1 MQDPALNQAE
11 QKRSEQGNPSRQ
23 RRANFCIDCQSHLYV
38 PEFLAYLENRRTPP
52 LAYRRNGHRFVIVGE
67 WPLMLRPNHTS
78 VEAKLEMMDAAG
90 IDVTVLTTNYPGPEW
105 FGADGL
111 AIARLMNDYIADVV
125 RSHPDRFVGLA
136 VLPTQDTDAAVE
148 ELDRSIQT
156 LKLKGWMLFSNL
168 CGEFPDD
175 PRYRPLFRRAE
186 ELQIPVLLHPTHP
199 VTYDATKGYD
209 MPGGLGF
216 MFDTTIALTRLIL
229 AGIFE
234 EYPDLRLLCPHVGGA
249 LPYLI
254 GHIDHEVLRQGVD
267 TTHLRKLPSEYL
279 RNIYLDTV
287 SPLALAIRYAYDFV
301 GPDRLLFASDH
312 PWVEPEL
319 VLEEIRRLDL
329 PPEDLRKILHE
340 NATKLFNLA

>member
-1 MQDPALNQAE
+1 
-11 QKRSEQGNPSRQ
+11 
-23 RRANFCIDCQSHLYV
+23 
-38 PEFLAYLENRRTPP
+38 
-52 LAYRRNGHRFVIVGE
+52 
-67 WPLMLRPNHTS
+67 
-78 VEAKLEMMDAAG
+78 
-90 IDVTVLTTNYPGPEW
+90 
-105 FGADGL
+105 
-111 AIARLMNDYIADVV
+111 
-125 RSHPDRFVGLA
+125 
-136 VLPTQDTDAAVE
+136 
-148 ELDRSIQT
+148 
-156 LKLKGWMLFSNL
+156 
-168 CGEFPDD
+168 
-175 PRYRPLFRRAE
+175 
-186 ELQIPVLLHPTHP
+186 
-199 VTYDATKGYD
+199 
-209 MPGGLGF
+209 

-254 GHIDHEVLRQGVD
+254 GHIDHEVLRQGGD